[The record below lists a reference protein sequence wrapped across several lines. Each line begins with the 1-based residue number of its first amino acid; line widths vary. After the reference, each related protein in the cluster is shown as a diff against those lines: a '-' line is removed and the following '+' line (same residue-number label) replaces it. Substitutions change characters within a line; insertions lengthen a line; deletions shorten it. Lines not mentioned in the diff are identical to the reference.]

1 MMSYHFKFILFLAF
15 TISSLTASAQF
26 TDEQIEEFVKT
37 ASPRDLVTRNSTLLM
52 DGFYHQSIIVSN
64 KLLELEPDNS
74 NYNYRKGLAL
84 LNLSTN
90 YISAKPYLKKA
101 VITTSKN
108 YDYFSANEKGAPF
121 DSYFYLAK
129 CLHLSE
135 NIDDAIVNYNKFIE
149 LDSKNT
155 EFVQFAQLSLL
166 QCEVAKEA
174 LEYPRKY
181 EIVNLGSVINQS
193 TPEYSPV
200 VSLDGQALYFTSR
213 RLRSDSSNLDIKE
226 PETNLYLEDVYVSY
240 KSEGNN
246 EFQAPEILE
255 FCLPERNEATVAV
268 SSDERNIYIYKDDK
282 GNGDIFYSEFEN
294 GKFKELKSVDI
305 KGINTNHWE
314 PHITVSSDGRVKY
327 FSSDRPGG
335 YGGRDIYKVVK
346 LPNGSWS
353 EPQNLGPT
361 INTKY
366 DEDAPFVA
374 IDNKTLY
381 FSSNGESSMGGFDV
395 FLSFSSDDGSWST
408 PVNLGYPLN
417 SMGDDIYYTTTADG
431 RTGYLSSF
439 RTDGFGDKDIYE
451 IKNDFLGQQQ
461 IALLAGEIIVVGGK
475 PLPEDI
481 ALTIVCNNCG
491 EKNIRTVN
499 PRTRDGKFF
508 TSLPK
513 CREFE
518 LIYTY
523 GPDDNK
529 VEFHRE
535 TLLTNCDDEY
545 EEINKTVLLDLDNMK
560 IIPMFN
566 YDLKVVIAYLESKQ
580 GIESVEVT
588 FIGED
593 GKAIETYTTNASG
606 ELLSELV
613 SEGKYG
619 DNFKFTVKAVKE
631 GYLTQQ
637 FEANIT
643 LADVEHIEV
652 LYLIDKPDEGKD
664 IASTLQLK
672 PIYFDFDKSNIRPD
686 AEVELK
692 KVIKAM
698 NDNPTLKIE
707 LGSHTD
713 CRGNENY
720 NQALS
725 NRRAK
730 SSANYIKSRIS
741 NPSRMTYKGYGES
754 KSVNSCK
761 CDESKEDSCSE
772 AEHQANR
779 RTEFKII
786 K

>member
-1 MMSYHFKFILFLAF
+1 MSYHFKFILLIVVTALAF
-15 TISSLTASAQF
+15 TSSAQF
-26 TDEQIEEFVKT
+26 TDQQIEEFVKT
-37 ASPRDLVTRNSTLLM
+37 ATPRELVERNSTLLI
-52 DGFYHQSIIVSN
+52 DGYYYQSIIVAD
-64 KLLELEPDNS
+64 KLIELEPDNS

-90 YISAKPYLKKA
+90 YINAKPYLKKA

-108 YDYFSANEKGAPF
+108 YDFFSQNEKGAPL
-121 DSYFYLAK
+121 DSYFYLGK
-129 CLHLSE
+129 CFHLSE
-135 NIDDAIVNYNKFIE
+135 NIDEAIENYKKFIE
-149 LDSKNT
+149 LDSKST
-155 EFVQFAQLSLL
+155 ELVQFAQLSLA
-166 QCEVAKEA
+166 QCEVAKEC
-174 LEYPRKY
+174 LKYPKNY
-181 EIVNLGSVINQS
+181 EIINLGSVINQS

-200 VSLDGQALYFTSR
+200 VSLDGQSIYFTSR
-213 RLRSDSSNLDIKE
+213 RLRSDSSNAEIKE
-226 PETNLYLEDVYVSY
+226 PQTNLYLEDVYVSY
-240 KSEGNN
+240 KNDETNQF
-246 EFQAPEILE
+246 ETPELLD

-294 GKFKELKSVDI
+294 GKFKELKPVDI
-305 KGINTNHWE
+305 KGINTSHWE
-314 PHITVSSDGRVKY
+314 PHITVSSDGRIKY

-335 YGGRDIYKVVK
+335 YGGRDLYKVVK
-346 LPNGSWS
+346 LPDGSWS
-353 EPQNLGPT
+353 EPQNLGPK

-381 FSSNGESSMGGFDV
+381 FSSNGEASMGGFDV
-395 FLSFSSDDGSWST
+395 FLSFSSDDGDWSA

-439 RTDGFGDKDIYE
+439 RPDGFGDKDIYE
-451 IKNDFLGQQQ
+451 VKNDFLGQQQ
-461 IALLAGEIIVVGGK
+461 IALLAGEIIVVGDQ

-481 ALTIVCNNCG
+481 ALTIACTNCG
-491 EKNIRTVN
+491 DNNIRTVN

-529 VEFHRE
+529 IEFHRE
-535 TLLTNCDDEY
+535 KLSTNCDDEY
-545 EEINKTVLLDLDNMK
+545 EEINKTVLLDLDKMT
-560 IIPMFN
+560 IIPMYN
-566 YDLKVVIAYLESKQ
+566 YDLKVVIADLVSKN

-588 FIGED
+588 FIGAD
-593 GKAIETYTTNASG
+593 GKTMEKHSTNTSG

-613 SEGKYG
+613 SNGKYG
-619 DNFKFTVKAVKE
+619 DNFQFIVKAVKE

-664 IASTLQLK
+664 ITETLQLK
-672 PIYFDFDKSNIRPD
+672 PIYFDYDKSNIRPD

-692 KVIKAM
+692 KLVKVM

-713 CRGNENY
+713 CRGTEEY
-720 NQALS
+720 NKSLS

-741 NPSRMTYKGYGES
+741 NPSRITYKGHGEL
-754 KSVNSCK
+754 KPVNSCK
-761 CDESKEDSCSE
+761 CDDEKGDSCSE
-772 AEHQANR
+772 QEHQANR
-779 RTEFKII
+779 RTEFII
-786 K
+786 VK